1 MLREEFKVKGMI
13 CSRCLKVLTMELRST
28 GAEILEIQLGRI
40 VIQYD
45 PNVVKKNRIIDSICE
60 NEFEIISDSKVILS
74 EETKRWIIHYVW
86 HTFHED
92 KLSEFLSK
100 KQCKSYNTISKNFK
114 NIFGKSIERF
124 HVLLKVERVKEL
136 INEGELTFSE
146 MAYSVG
152 YQSPSALAKQFK
164 VETGMTLKEFKEL
177 GTGKR
182 IPLDKI

>member
-74 EETKRWIIHYVW
+74 
-86 HTFHED
+86 
-92 KLSEFLSK
+92 
-100 KQCKSYNTISKNFK
+100 
-114 NIFGKSIERF
+114 
-124 HVLLKVERVKEL
+124 
-136 INEGELTFSE
+136 
-146 MAYSVG
+146 
-152 YQSPSALAKQFK
+152 
-164 VETGMTLKEFKEL
+164 
-177 GTGKR
+177 
-182 IPLDKI
+182 